1 MRISRSSL
9 LILAA
14 FMIPV
19 VVEFRT
25 LLLMFGIDVSI
36 EAAVAASVAAVAA
49 VTLWAV
55 IPARGDHDG
64 AETA

>member
-36 EAAVAASVAAVAA
+36 EAAVAASVVAVAA
-49 VTLWAV
+49 VVVWAV
-55 IPARGDHDG
+55 FPDRESHDG